1 MTMYALVELHDEKY
15 QPLADLTWESNKV
28 PYANRHGYQYF
39 CKKDNLREGTAMGY
53 QKIWFIKEL
62 MNDHP
67 EIEWFWWTGTDTMI
81 MNFSTRLEDRVNN
94 AYHFMVCVDVN
105 GINADSFLI
114 RNTPQ
119 GREFID
125 SVIATESQCA
135 HEWDCEQRGM
145 ANVLGVPYTGQY
157 IGTFPEKFQITNKW
171 KDLVK
176 LFPQRYMNG
185 YNYNFYHYTEH
196 KDSFGYNGN
205 WNFGDWLIHWP
216 AINLE
221 NRINLYHQ
229 YKVYIIE

>member
-1 MTMYALVELHDEKY
+1 MYALVELHDEKY
-15 QPLADLTWESNKV
+15 QPLADLTWNLNKV
-28 PYANRHGYQYF
+28 VYSNRHGYRYF
-39 CKKDNLREGTAMGY
+39 CKTDNLKEGTAMGY
-53 QKIWFIKEL
+53 QKIWYLKEL

-81 MNFSTRLEDRVNN
+81 MNFSTRLEDRTNN
-94 AYHFMVCVDVN
+94 AYHFIACVDIN

-114 RNTPQ
+114 RNTLE

-125 SVIATESQCA
+125 SVLSFETECSK
-135 HEWDCEQRGM
+135 EWDCEQRGI
-145 ANVLGVPYTGQY
+145 ANVLGLPYTAQY
-157 IGTFPEKFQITNKW
+157 IGVHPDKFQITNKW

-185 YNYNFYHYTEH
+185 YNYKLYHYTDH
-196 KDSFGYNGN
+196 RDLFGYDGN

-216 AINLE
+216 AISLE

-229 YKVYIIE
+229 YKGYVIK